1 MDLIEV
7 GKALLLLV
15 SAIAGFLVGQANGFF
30 ERRNE
35 KRKAFSR
42 ALAELLEI
50 RHRFQGAIY
59 LLRRLGTEVNV
70 PREYLD
76 EIVQGLPDGLLWDSS
91 VSTRYTDAVNTLSAY
106 SPLSAYVL
114 RSKDIVGL
122 FVKGGA
128 VTFGSSENSHSLA
141 VKNLEIIE
149 NAMLPALE
157 EPIEAISK
165 FLGKKTQRQT
175 QEILDGSRE
184 VLPEVKS
191 VVDELIASVNSMITT
206 VANQSL

>member
-7 GKALLLLV
+7 GKALLLLI

-30 ERRNE
+30 DRRNE

-50 RHRFQGAIY
+50 RHRFKGAVY
-59 LLRRLGTEVNV
+59 LLRRLGTDINV
-70 PREYLD
+70 PPEYLD
-76 EIVQGLPDGLLWDSS
+76 DIVQGLPDGLLWDPS
-91 VSTRYTDAVNTLSAY
+91 VSARYADAINTLSAY
-106 SPLSAYVL
+106 APLSAYVL

-122 FVKGGA
+122 VLNGTP
-128 VTFGSSENSHSLA
+128 VTFGTNKITHSLA
-141 VKNLEIIE
+141 LKNLEIIE
-149 NAMLPALE
+149 KAMLPALE
-157 EPIEAISK
+157 ESIEAVSQ
-165 FLGKKTQRQT
+165 FLGKKTKKPT

-191 VVDELIASVNSMITT
+191 IADELIANVNATIATG
-206 VANQSL
+206 ANQ